1 MPTPDSLFW
10 KVRMATRFLPGNGS
24 AAALLELG
32 GGLRYVAR
40 QPILDKRAR
49 VHGYELLFRA
59 GPETAFRG
67 DGDMATRTM
76 LDNTVMFGLEKLT
89 GGLPAFVNCTQ
100 EALTE
105 ELVDVLPPSM
115 TVLEILESLEPTPD
129 LVAACRKLKGAGFR
143 LALDDFV
150 WHPKFEPLVEL
161 ADYIKVDFVLTGAQ
175 ERKRLIGM
183 LAGSPVTMLAE
194 KVETQEE
201 YKQACD
207 EGFTLFQGYYFCRP
221 LVLENRK
228 VPANRLSQI
237 EILQMMQ
244 SDSLDLRALTRL
256 VKRDTSLTYRLLR
269 LVNSPMCAVRQEVRS
284 IQAAL
289 LAVGEDA
296 FRRIA
301 TLAITSELGANQPAE
316 LLRMA
321 FVRGRFCEE
330 ASGLRGLDATEQY
343 LLGMLSLL
351 PAMLRIP
358 MTELTPALPLRDEIR
373 RALEGAAIEER
384 SLLTWLE
391 LHERGDWAACD
402 REAKVHGIDEEALL
416 RIYAE
421 AVVWAQ
427 DALKAVR

>member
-1 MPTPDSLFW
+1 
-10 KVRMATRFLPGNGS
+10 
-24 AAALLELG
+24 
-32 GGLRYVAR
+32 
-40 QPILDKRAR
+40 
-49 VHGYELLFRA
+49 
-59 GPETAFRG
+59 
-67 DGDMATRTM
+67 
-76 LDNTVMFGLEKLT
+76 
-89 GGLPAFVNCTQ
+89 
-100 EALTE
+100 
-105 ELVDVLPPSM
+105 
-115 TVLEILESLEPTPD
+115 
-129 LVAACRKLKGAGFR
+129 
-143 LALDDFV
+143 
-150 WHPKFEPLVEL
+150 
-161 ADYIKVDFVLTGAQ
+161 
-175 ERKRLIGM
+175 
-183 LAGSPVTMLAE
+183 
-194 KVETQEE
+194 
-201 YKQACD
+201 
-207 EGFTLFQGYYFCRP
+207 
-221 LVLENRK
+221 
-228 VPANRLSQI
+228 
-237 EILQMMQ
+237 MQ